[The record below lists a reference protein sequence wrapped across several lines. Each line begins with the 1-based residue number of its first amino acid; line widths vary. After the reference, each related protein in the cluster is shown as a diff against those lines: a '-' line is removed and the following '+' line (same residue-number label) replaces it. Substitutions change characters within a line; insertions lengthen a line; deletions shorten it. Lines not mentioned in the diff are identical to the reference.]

1 MKVFL
6 DLWWYFKKERKQYGT
21 GIFLLVLVSFLSLLP
36 PYVVGVFVD
45 HILEETLTQ
54 EIIWYWTGILFILAV
69 LIYILRFLWRLLI
82 FGSAI
87 RLARLLRNRLYEHF
101 TKMSSSFYNKRRTG
115 DLMAHSTNDIRA
127 IEQTAGVGVLT
138 LVDSLTMGG
147 FVILTMAITISW
159 ELTLISLIPMP
170 FMALMTSYYGTLLHK
185 RFGKAQEAFS
195 SLNDKVQ
202 ESVSGV
208 RITKTFGH
216 ENLEIESFRDKSEDV
231 VKKNISVAK
240 VDALFDPTISFIVG
254 ISYFLSIYFGA
265 QYVVAGTITIGEL
278 TSFTI
283 YLGLLIWPMLAFG
296 WLFNIV
302 ERGRASY
309 GRVEKLLKE
318 PQAITDKDGAVS
330 IPPEGDVKAHI
341 QSVYYDNSQDPALQN
356 ILFSL
361 KKGQTLGVVGKTGSG
376 KTTLV
381 KLFLREVEINRG
393 EILFGKHSLSEYT
406 LDALRKSIAYVPQD
420 HFLFS
425 ATIADNI
432 AFGDPDASFS
442 SLIKASRLASV
453 HEDIIQLHK
462 GYETVVGER
471 GVTLSGGQKQRISI
485 ARALLLDPEMLILDD
500 SLSAVDAQTEENI
513 LYALRKE
520 RRNKTTIITAHR
532 LSAIKHSDLILVLDE
547 GKILE
552 KGSHE
557 DLMKQKNG
565 WYKRMYEQQ
574 QLESLVN
581 RGGRQDEAPR

>member
-54 EIIWYWTGILFILAV
+54 EIIWHWTGILFILAV

-265 QYVVAGTITIGEL
+265 QYVLAGTITIGEL

-318 PQAITDKDGAVS
+318 PQVISDKDGAVS

-341 QSVYYDNSQDPALQN
+341 HTVYYDNSQDPALQN

-381 KLFLREVEINRG
+381 KIFLREIEINRG
-393 EILFGKHSLSEYT
+393 EILFGKHSLSTYT

-453 HEDIIQLHK
+453 HEDIISLHK

-513 LYALRKE
+513 LHALRKE

-557 DLMKQKNG
+557 DLMQQKNG

-574 QLESLVN
+574 QLESLVT